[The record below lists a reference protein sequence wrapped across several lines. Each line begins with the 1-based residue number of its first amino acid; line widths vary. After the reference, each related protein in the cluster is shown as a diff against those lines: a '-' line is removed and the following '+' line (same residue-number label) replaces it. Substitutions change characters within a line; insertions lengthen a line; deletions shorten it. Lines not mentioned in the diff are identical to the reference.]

1 MKKSTLSGLLI
12 FIIALFTMAGC
23 KSTGSDITHPQP
35 TTATLN
41 IISQGTLTTG
51 QQIGAIDVTVNLP
64 SGITVKSSP
73 STTNPAVLVMDPGV
87 VVASGVAAGAS
98 TSTSIYTAA
107 TTTMPGNVR
116 VLLTSPTTG
125 FGTGEFVTVNCDI
138 AAGAFPTASDF
149 NLTDFMAW
157 DLTSGLT
164 ITQGLTAGF
173 TAEIL

>member
-1 MKKSTLSGLLI
+1 V
-12 FIIALFTMAGC
+12 
-23 KSTGSDITHPQP
+23 
-35 TTATLN
+35 
-41 IISQGTLTTG
+41 
-51 QQIGAIDVTVNLP
+51 IGAIDVTVNLP
-64 SGITVKSSP
+64 SGVSVKSSP

-87 VVASGVAAGAS
+87 VVASGVAAGAN
-98 TSTSIYTAA
+98 TSTSFSVYTAA
-107 TTTMPGNVR
+107 TATLPGNVR
-116 VLLTSPTTG
+116 VRLTNPVTG

-164 ITQGLTAGF
+164 ITKGLTGGF